1 MASCVQSLCIKHTGG
16 GMLGERQTPR
26 LVDERRWA
34 EALNLSGYDCRQS
47 DFDRTEALR
56 LVVQQA
62 AASAVMLDSEDLRL
76 SRSAKRQN
84 RGHALR

>member
-1 MASCVQSLCIKHTGG
+1 MTCQ
-16 GMLGERQTPR
+16 
-26 LVDERRWA
+26 
-34 EALNLSGYDCRQS
+34 QS

-56 LVVQQA
+56 LVVPQA